1 MAMAEQLI
9 RAGKRLGCN
18 VKIYSHELSEQE
30 PIASVGTVIPGK
42 RYSDPAVDVELDEI
56 ISRHDIHVVLPF
68 VDPLVIIITSVYFI
82 IVGQPISDV
91 HAPYGLVLLKL

>member
-42 RYSDPAVDVELDEI
+42 RYSDPAVDAELGN
-56 ISRHDIHVVLPF
+56 RYPGMCRYTLQC
-68 VDPLVIIITSVYFI
+68 L
-82 IVGQPISDV
+82 
-91 HAPYGLVLLKL
+91 